1 MSWDKDLQR
10 IVEKGQ
16 EDMGKFARAM
26 KIELFSGVIRD
37 TRVKTGRLRGN
48 WQLSEGSAASG
59 EIDRASTAPAG
70 TVPSEQASEI
80 ERGSSED
87 GVTYLVN
94 NLPYA
99 IVYEEED
106 AMVGR
111 NVARLQ
117 QNVKKWADSL

>member
-10 IVEKGQ
+10 IAKKGQ
-16 EDMGKFARAM
+16 EDMGKFARAV
-26 KIELFSGVIRD
+26 KIELFSGVVLD
-37 TRVKTGRLRGN
+37 TRVKTGLLRGN
-48 WQLSEGSAASG
+48 WQISENSPASG
-59 EIDRASTAPAG
+59 EIERLDKTGA
-70 TVPSEQASEI
+70 VVISEI
-80 ERGSSED
+80 TGQSSED

-99 IVYEEED
+99 IVYEEKD